1 MENEKVTKAV
11 ADNRRNKPDRRDED
25 VQLSLRKN
33 ERRQAVER
41 RLPIVDE
48 STASF
53 SDWVKSMVLFLAM
66 RRKRAKA
73 RSLAKQAKHKKK

>member
-1 MENEKVTKAV
+1 MQNEIIKAA

-25 VQLSLRKN
+25 VQLSPRKN
-33 ERRQAVER
+33 ERRNAVER

-53 SDWVKSMVLFLAM
+53 SDWVRSMVIFLAM
-66 RRKRAKA
+66 KRKRAKA
-73 RSLAKQAKHKKK
+73 RSIAKQAKHKK